1 MMDFKK
7 LKKTFLWV
15 AVCILIGELAFGAIV
30 ILTDVWNIHIGKIQL
45 TLLMLAVFLFVGVN
59 NLFRIE
65 YGKQSVRNFAWL
77 SLGAN
82 AVGLLIGVLLIW
94 EALPTVEYV
103 RKTVPSYYG
112 LSVDREIAVM
122 SVFVKLA
129 LVALSLG
136 AAGFWTSN
144 VLSIRET
151 VKPVKPLKVTAVVCE
166 IYTCAYAIILTLIG
180 YENLN
185 YNSDLLRWSQLSGLA
200 GFAFVVTALA
210 AWIIS
215 RTTGKKQIAKAGG
228 ETTDAAIREM
238 IEKEVRERL
247 AAEKEKER
255 VAALPPLQS
264 DDMPPTVARDNELK
278 IDTTMSKKELGNDA
292 QEDVEVGKTED
303 SGRE

>member
-82 AVGLLIGVLLIW
+82 AVGLLIGVLLVW

-215 RTTGKKQIAKAGG
+215 RTTGKKQIAKA
-228 ETTDAAIREM
+228 
-238 IEKEVRERL
+238 VRERL

-278 IDTTMSKKELGNDA
+278 IDTTMSKKELEGDM
-292 QEDVEVGKTED
+292 QKEIEVKTTED
-303 SGRE
+303 SGQE

>member
-1 MMDFKK
+1 MDFKK
-7 LKKTFLWV
+7 LKKTFLWA
-15 AVCILIGELAFGAIV
+15 AVCILIGEFAFGAFV
-30 ILTDVWNIHIGKIQL
+30 ILTGFWDIHIGKIQL
-45 TLLMLAVFLFVGVN
+45 TFLMLAAFLFIGVN
-59 NLFRIE
+59 NFLRIE
-65 YGKQSVRNFAWL
+65 HGNQAVRGLARL
-77 SLGAN
+77 SFGAN
-82 AVGLLIGVLLIW
+82 AVGLLLGILLVW

-103 RKTVPSYYG
+103 RRTIPTYYG
-112 LSVDREIAVM
+112 LGMDREIAVM

-151 VKPVKPLKVTAVVCE
+151 VKPVKPLKITAVVCE
-166 IYTCAYAIILTLIG
+166 VYTCAYAIVLTLIG
-180 YENLN
+180 YENLR
-185 YNSDLLRWSQLSGLA
+185 YDEYLLKWSQLSGLA
-200 GFAFVVTALA
+200 GLAFVVTALA

-238 IEKEVRERL
+238 REKEVRERL

-278 IDTTMSKKELGNDA
+278 IETTISKKELEGDM
-292 QEDVEVGKTED
+292 QEEIEVKTTED
-303 SGRE
+303 SGQE